1 MNSVPA
7 LFFCSNQRAGLA
19 PFRVESAMANS
30 VRVESAMA
38 NSVEFARIV
47 VSGSEGVTPVAVAG
61 AVNEETDENKLRR
74 LRVAP
79 CLWEAAWRGRHLT
92 VELENDLHE
101 KGIHIGGDGSVV
113 HRGRDVFFIG
123 SLDWGRITR
132 IHRFEFN
139 PQLWRTWCGVFFVF
153 GVVHLE
159 RVRYMIRTDRGPAAF
174 AVRSLQRAFRTKL
187 PACIAREWERMVEDA
202 LAIAECYLKSRGGFV
217 RKSRRGVKPWPV
229 ALR

>member
-79 CLWEAAWRGRHLT
+79 CLWDVAWRGRHLS
-92 VELENDLHE
+92 VEFENDLAE

-113 HRGRDVFFIG
+113 SVGQDVFLIG
-123 SLDWGRITR
+123 YQDWGRIVR
-132 IHRFEFN
+132 ISELGLN
-139 PQLWRTWCGVFFVF
+139 PRLWLGRNAGYLKF
-153 GVVHLE
+153 GEMYCEDIRH
-159 RVRYMIRTDRGPAAF
+159 MIRADRGPAAF

-187 PACIAREWERMVEDA
+187 RARIAREWERMVEDA
-202 LAIAECYLKSRGGFV
+202 LAIAACYLKSRGGFV